1 MRLPDYFIQVARYHA
16 WATHKLFADDL
27 ARLSDDEWH
36 RDLRLFFGSVHRTV
50 NHLLVADTIWFARF
64 ADNTSLRIALD
75 AELHAGRAE
84 LCAALGAAVDR
95 WAPWAETMDARRL
108 DGDLVYTRTD
118 GEAVRI
124 PYAPAL
130 GHVFNHATH
139 HRGQLTAGVTAM
151 GHAGPSLDWAHLL
164 QIEAKQRR

>member
-64 ADNTSLRIALD
+64 AENTSLRIALN
-75 AELHAGRAE
+75 AK
-84 LCAALGAAVDR
+84 
-95 WAPWAETMDARRL
+95 RL

-118 GEAVRI
+118 GEAARI

-151 GHAGPSLDWAHLL
+151 GHTGPSLDWAHLL
-164 QIEAKQRR
+164 QIEAKQLR

>member
-1 MRLPDYFIQVARYHA
+1 MQLADYFTRLARYHA
-16 WATHKLFADDL
+16 WATHKLLVDDL
-27 ARLSDDEWH
+27 AALSNDEWH

-50 NHLLVADTIWFARF
+50 NHLLVAETIWYARF
-64 ADNTSLRIALD
+64 AENSSPRIALD
-75 AELHAGRAE
+75 AELHADRTA
-84 LCAALGAAVDR
+84 LCAALATAVDR
-95 WAPWAETMDARRL
+95 WAPWAEVMGATRL
-108 DGDLVYTRTD
+108 DGDLAYTRSD

-151 GHAGPSLDWAHLL
+151 GHSGPSLDWSYLL
-164 QIEAKQRR
+164 QSEAKQPR